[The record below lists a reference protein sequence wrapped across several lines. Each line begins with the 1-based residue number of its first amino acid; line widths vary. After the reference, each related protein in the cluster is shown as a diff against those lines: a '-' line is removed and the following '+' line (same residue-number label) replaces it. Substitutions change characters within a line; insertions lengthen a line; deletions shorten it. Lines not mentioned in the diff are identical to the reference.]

1 MAFALINSAAS
12 QPSVGGPATP
22 AGFDSTGADLLV
34 ASVRMDVRF
43 GETMN
48 LADSYGNTWTTLTQW
63 FNGNLRFAI
72 WWCSPPGAKT
82 GTGHTFTETGN
93 YVGVSVSAWSGSAA
107 SPFDQEGGFNN
118 ANPGALGSASNSAL
132 TASQDGSLYI
142 ASYGQGPG
150 GSGFLNTINAGFTI
164 DQNLNTAAGGGDTQS
179 IGSAYLVQTTAA
191 SITATWSTVLG
202 AAPTCGGIAC
212 FKPAGAT
219 LLSPVYVVYPDA
231 VRRVRGHVPSGM
243 TPPNKVS

>member
-1 MAFALINSAAS
+1 MAFALINSAIS
-12 QPSVGGPATP
+12 QPGVGGPAT

-48 LADSYGNTWTTLTQW
+48 LADSYGNSWTKLTQW
-63 FNGNLRFAI
+63 FNGNLRFAL

-107 SPFDQEGGFNN
+107 SPFDQENGFNG
-118 ANPGALGSASNSAL
+118 ANPGPGGSAANGAL
-132 TASQDGSLYI
+132 TASQNGSLYI
-142 ASYGQGPG
+142 AGYGQGPTG
-150 GSGFLNTINAGFTI
+150 TGYLDSIDSGFTI
-164 DQNLNTAAGGGDTQS
+164 DQNVNAAAGGGDTQS
-179 IGSAYLVQTTAA
+179 IGSAYLVQTSAA
-191 SITATWSTVLG
+191 PITAVWSTVLG
-202 AAPTCGGIAC
+202 AVPTCGGIAC

-219 LLSPVYVVYPDA
+219 LLSPINVVYPDA
-231 VRRVRGHVPSGM
+231 TRRVRGHVPSGM
-243 TPPNKVS
+243 TPPNKVN